1 MLLQNQKFFEGSI
14 GASLLNL
21 LIALLILIIGYIVAQ
36 IITSNTRRLLKRIEL
51 DNRLVGALSELV
63 ERRDCQV
70 EGVIPQLLKRIPNL
84 GVFA

>member
-14 GASLLNL
+14 GASLLN
-21 LIALLILIIGYIVAQ
+21 
-36 IITSNTRRLLKRIEL
+36 RIEL